1 MDIKPSLPNE
11 RSLISH
17 LEELLVPS
25 DALKTSWEAF
35 YLKTSTGRVWFQAEQ
50 ALHINIL
57 EVRAAKVEMLK
68 FCRCKKDL
76 AVDVQM
82 DNQAALA

>member
-1 MDIKPSLPNE
+1 MDVKPSLSNE

-17 LEELLVPS
+17 LEELLIQS
-25 DALKTSWEAF
+25 DVSKTSWEAF
-35 YLKTSTGRVWFQAEQ
+35 YLKTSIGRVWFQAEQ

-57 EVRAAKVEMLK
+57 EVRAAKVAMLK
-68 FCRCKKDL
+68 FCRCKKNL